1 MSIKRIFHDPIH
13 KEIVFDSGKPEE
25 LMIMELIDSVP
36 FQRLRRIKQLGPA
49 SLLFHGAESSRFTHS
64 IGVFC
69 IARKIYEKLIEI
81 KSSFCENKF
90 VLYGAALLHDLGHG
104 PLSHTS
110 ETIFDHN
117 HEKWSQKL
125 VENYAP
131 INSIL
136 KKFDNELPRQ
146 IGELFE
152 SKHLFSKPLKTLI
165 SSEIDCD
172 RLDYLLRDSYNTGTK
187 YGLVD
192 LERIISALTFS
203 PDGNIAIKPKGVIA
217 IEHFLVLRNLMYRTI
232 YNHRINEIST
242 WILEKIIYTIKNNF
256 EKKIWL
262 DNSLHRWIFSPA
274 KIDFEDFIRNDDVTF
289 YYHLIRWKDESFEPL
304 STLCK
309 MFINR
314 DLLKASNISFLSKFD
329 RLKIFAITR
338 KLCEANNYDSEIFCG
353 IKEKSFKGF
362 ESNNALKIWDGTY
375 QSSLDNSS
383 DLIKTLMKSEESSFI
398 IYPSIIKNEINK
410 QISYLRNNSRH

>member
-1 MSIKRIFHDPIH
+1 MSLKRIFHDPIH

-25 LMIMELIDSVP
+25 LMIMELIDTIA
-36 FQRLRRIKQLGPA
+36 FQRLRRIKQLGAA
-49 SLLFHGAESSRFTHS
+49 SLIFHGAESSRFTHS

-69 IARKIYEKLIEI
+69 IARKIYQRLIES
-81 KSSFCENKF
+81 KSSFCGNKF

-104 PLSHTS
+104 PLSHSS
-110 ETIFDHN
+110 EAIFDHN
-117 HEKWSQKL
+117 HEQWSQKL
-125 VENYAP
+125 VKNYSP

-136 KKFDNELPRQ
+136 KKYDNELPRA
-146 IGELFE
+146 IADLFE
-152 SKHLFSKPLKTLI
+152 SNQLFSKPLKTLI

-172 RLDYLLRDSYNTGTK
+172 RMDYLLRDSYNTGTK

-192 LERIISALTFS
+192 LERIISGLTFS

-242 WILEKIIYTIKNNF
+242 WILEKIISTIKYNF
-256 EKKIWL
+256 DKKIWI
-262 DNSLHRWIFSPA
+262 DRSFYKWIFSP
-274 KIDFEDFIRNDDVTF
+274 KNIDFDDFIKNDDITF

-309 MFINR
+309 MFIDR
-314 DLLKASNISFLSKFD
+314 DLLKASDISFLSKMD
-329 RLKIFAITR
+329 RLKILAFAR
-338 KLCEANNYDSEIFCG
+338 KLCETNNYDSETFCG
-353 IKEKSFKGF
+353 IKERSFKGF

-375 QSSLDNSS
+375 QSSLENSS
-383 DLIKTLMKSEESSFI
+383 SLIKTLMKSNESSFI
-398 IYPSIIKNEINK
+398 IYPNVIKNEIRN
-410 QISYLRNNSRH
+410 QILLIKNNS

>member
-1 MSIKRIFHDPIH
+1 MNRIFHDPIH

-25 LMIMELIDSVP
+25 LMIMELIDTIA
-36 FQRLRRIKQLGPA
+36 FQRLRRIKQLGAA

-69 IARKIYEKLIEI
+69 IARQILNKLIEK
-81 KSSFCENKF
+81 KSTFSKNKF

-110 ETIFDHN
+110 EAIFDHN
-117 HEKWSQKL
+117 HEKWSQNL
-125 VENYAP
+125 VENYSP

-136 KKFDNELPRQ
+136 KKYDNNLPEQ

-152 SKHLFSKPLKTLI
+152 SKQLFSRPLKTLI

-187 YGLVD
+187 YGLID

-203 PDGNIAIKPKGVIA
+203 PDGNIAVKPKGLIA

-242 WILEKIIYTIKNNF
+242 WILEKIIHTLKDNIN
-256 EKKIWL
+256 KKVWI
-262 DNSLHRWIFSPA
+262 DKSLYKLIFAPEN
-274 KIDFEDFIRNDDVTF
+274 IDFNDFLKNDDITF
-289 YYHLIRWKDESFEPL
+289 YYHLIRWKDEAYEPL

-314 DLLKASNISFLSKFD
+314 DLLKASDISFLSKLD
-329 RLKIFAITR
+329 RLEILAFAK
-338 KLCEANNYDSEIFCG
+338 KLCKTNNYDSEIFCG
-353 IKEKSFKGF
+353 IKERSFKGF
-362 ESNNALKIWDGTY
+362 NTNNSLKIWDGTY
-375 QSSLDNSS
+375 QKSLDESS
-383 DLIKTLMKSEESSFI
+383 ELIKSLMKSEESSFI
-398 IYPSIIKNEINK
+398 IYPGIIKNEIKN
-410 QISYLRNNSRH
+410 QISVINNNSNI

>member
-1 MSIKRIFHDPIH
+1 MGNKRVFHDPIH

-25 LMIMELIDSVP
+25 LMVLELIDTIA
-36 FQRLRRIKQLGPA
+36 FQRLRRIKQLGA
-49 SLLFHGAESSRFTHS
+49 ALLLFHGAESSRFTHS

-69 IARKIYEKLIEI
+69 IARKIYKRLIEI
-81 KSSFCENKF
+81 KPSFCENKF

-110 ETIFDHN
+110 ETIFEHN
-117 HEKWSQKL
+117 HEQWSQNL
-125 VENYAP
+125 VKNYPP

-136 KKFDNELPRQ
+136 KKYDNELPRQ
-146 IGELFE
+146 IGELFQ
-152 SKHLFSKPLKTLI
+152 SKQIFSQPLKTII

-172 RLDYLLRDSYNTGTK
+172 RLDYLLRDSYNTGTH

-203 PDGNIAIKPKGVIA
+203 PDGNIGIKPKGVIA
-217 IEHFLVLRNLMYRTI
+217 IEHFLVLRSLMYRTI

-242 WILEKIIYTIKNNF
+242 WILEKIIYTIKQNF
-256 EKKIWL
+256 EKKIWF
-262 DNSLHRWIFSPA
+262 DNALHKWIFSPS
-274 KIDFEDFIRNDDVTF
+274 KVDFDDFIKNDDVTF
-289 YYHLIRWKDESFEPL
+289 YYHLMRWKDESFEPL

-309 MFINR
+309 MFIDR
-314 DLLKASNISFLSKFD
+314 DLLKAEDISFLSKIN
-329 RLKIFAITR
+329 RLKILAIAR
-338 KLCEANNYDSEIFCG
+338 KLCEKNGYSPEIFCG

-375 QSSLDNSS
+375 QNSLETRSAF
-383 DLIKTLMKSEESSFI
+383 IKTLMRSEESSLI
-398 IYPSIIKNEINK
+398 IYPGIIKNEIKNE
-410 QISYLRNNSRH
+410 ISLIKNNS

>member
-1 MSIKRIFHDPIH
+1 MSINRIFHDPIH
-13 KEIVFDSGKPEE
+13 KEIVFDAEKPEE
-25 LMIMELIDSVP
+25 LMIMELVDTIA
-36 FQRLRRIKQLGPA
+36 FQRLRRIKQLGAA

-69 IARKIYEKLIEI
+69 IARKISQRLIEI

-110 ETIFDHN
+110 EIIFDHN
-117 HEKWSQKL
+117 HEKWSQNL
-125 VENYAP
+125 VKNYSP

-136 KKFDNELPRQ
+136 KKYDNELPRQ

-152 SKHLFSKPLKTLI
+152 SKQIFSKPLKTLI

-172 RLDYLLRDSYNTGTK
+172 RLDYLIRDSYNTGTK

-242 WILEKIIYTIKNNF
+242 WILEKIISTIKNNS
-256 EKKIWL
+256 EKKIWI
-262 DNSLHRWIFSPA
+262 DSSLYKWIFSVNN
-274 KIDFEDFIRNDDVTF
+274 IDFDDFIKNDDITF
-289 YYHLIRWKDESFEPL
+289 FYHLIKWKDESFEPL

-309 MFINR
+309 MFIDR
-314 DLLKASNISFLSKFD
+314 DLLKASDISFFSMID
-329 RLKIFAITR
+329 RIKILAFAR
-338 KLCEANNYDSEIFCG
+338 KLCEENNYDSEIFCG
-353 IKEKSFKGF
+353 IKERSFKGF

-375 QSSLDNSS
+375 QNSLEDSSE
-383 DLIKTLMKSEESSFI
+383 LIKTLSKSVESALI
-398 IYPSIIKNEINK
+398 IYPKEIKSKITAQIEAIKN
-410 QISYLRNNSRH
+410 S

>member
-1 MSIKRIFHDPIH
+1 MSIQRIFHDPIH

-25 LMIMELIDSVP
+25 LMIMELIDTVA
-36 FQRLRRIKQLGPA
+36 FQRLRRIKQLGAA

-69 IARKIYEKLIEI
+69 IARRIFKRLIDV

-90 VLYGAALLHDLGHG
+90 ALYGAALLHDLGHG

-110 ETIFDHN
+110 EAIFDHN

-125 VENYAP
+125 VKNYSP

-136 KKFDNELPRQ
+136 KKYDSELPRQ
-146 IGELFE
+146 IEELFE
-152 SKHLFSKPLKTLI
+152 SKQIFSKPLKTLI

-232 YNHRINEIST
+232 YNHRINEISS
-242 WILEKIIYTIKNNF
+242 WILEKIIYTVKNNY
-256 EKKIWL
+256 KKNIWL
-262 DNSLHRWIFSPA
+262 DESLYKWIFSPA
-274 KIDFEDFIRNDDVTF
+274 KLDFNDFIKNDDITF
-289 YYHLIRWKDESFEPL
+289 YYHLIKWKDESFEPL

-309 MFINR
+309 MFIDR
-314 DLLKASNISFLSKFD
+314 DLLKASDISFLSKIK
-329 RLKIFAITR
+329 RLEILAFAR
-338 KLCEANNYDSEIFCG
+338 KLCESNNYDSEIFCG
-353 IKEKSFKGF
+353 IKERSFNGF
-362 ESNNALKIWDGTY
+362 EPNNALKIWDGTY
-375 QSSLDNSS
+375 QNSLENSS
-383 DLIKTLMKSEESSFI
+383 ALIETLIKSEESSFI
-398 IYPSIIKNEINK
+398 IYPDLIKNEIQN
-410 QISYLRNNSRH
+410 QISLLKEYK